1 MSRSA
6 TVWDSSVGKKA
17 VMAVTGLILV
27 AYLITHVL
35 ANLLVFTGPDRINRY
50 AALLHATGG
59 ALWAAR
65 LVLLVAVILHI
76 VAATQLALRRQAA
89 RPVAYAAGREPQ
101 VSTLASRTIRWG
113 GALLLVFIIFHI
125 LHFTTGR
132 VHPDFVE
139 LDPYHNVT
147 TGFRNPL
154 VALFYL
160 VAMAALGFPLY
171 HGVWSSGRSL
181 GVSPPSPHP
190 LRRRAALVLGGVI
203 LVRVPGVGAGG
214 GVGLVSGGA
223 RGGHWGERGAFSRA
237 PPG

>member
-1 MSRSA
+1 MSRIA
-6 TVWDSSVGKKA
+6 TFWDTSVGKKA

-50 AALLHATGG
+50 AAILHATGG

-65 LVLLVAVILHI
+65 LVLLVALILHI

-113 GALLLVFIIFHI
+113 GALLLLFIVVHI
-125 LHFTTGR
+125 LHFTTGTL
-132 VHPDFVE
+132 HPDFVE
-139 LDPYHNVT
+139 LNPYHNVIA
-147 TGFRNPL
+147 GFHNPL

-160 VAMAALGFPLY
+160 VAMAALCLHLY

-181 GVSPPSPHP
+181 GVSPPSPDP
-190 LRRRAALVLGGVI
+190 LRRRVALVLGGFIWLGFTAIVVAAWLGMI
-203 LVRVPGVGAGG
+203 PGGT
-214 GVGLVSGGA
+214 
-223 RGGHWGERGAFSRA
+223 R
-237 PPG
+237 